1 MESIGEEDTDRS
13 EGTLSTTRSLPDQA
27 SHQVTP
33 ERSAKRR
40 LRWPLEGSRG
50 STLKSKSNESTTSW
64 LHSSKT
70 RSKSSEQTLNTD
82 LSMVRLSRKTGIKLF
97 PGQLEEDSSQFENVV
112 DLNRM
117 KSVDP
122 VKEGEGEAMMRAPS
136 RSNTNVTNLGHML
149 SDQVFSC
156 CVWRR
161 GGSNQ
166 NTEGMTDSEIQ
177 KMPPSRTR
185 WWQVTLY
192 IINDAVGSWLVYFSP
207 ILLGMWGWV
216 LGLLIL
222 ILMWPLNLYTA
233 HLLWRCRNAFP
244 GAISIGDLVFYV
256 TRSSVAMYATFSFAN
271 LCILITL
278 SNQMFTAASNI
289 YYFFDR
295 TYPELYGG
303 MCFAGVS
310 AIVVAIL
317 VPLTQIR
324 YLHQL
329 TPINILNV
337 TCMLIFVVLAVY
349 SLVLRGD
356 VSPDHMVGP
365 NTEALSMT
373 WTNPGSLQASGPV
386 LGFQVLFNGYYYQ
399 VLILEMMG
407 EMKDPAEFPKA
418 NYWSTPV
425 ILGVTLT
432 MAITQYYYL
441 GGRQEIVDVT
451 PVSVLESFFGTS
463 NRRNPVA
470 IAAIACFSVHMIG
483 CCVIRS
489 VVLTRSCLLLI
500 APKRANESNWGSR
513 LAWTA
518 ISLVV
523 LAVAWGLN
531 TVIVTIAFTAW
542 ITTMLVIVVT
552 FFIPIA
558 CYLIICKKRKA
569 LGRIPKLEVA
579 LLAFIVLFCLF
590 VIVTEVVMEAIE
602 PRIFVEIQNR
612 TLLEIEAAYQ
622 CTDFQF

>member
-13 EGTLSTTRSLPDQA
+13 EGTLSTTRSLPD
-27 SHQVTP
+27 QVTP

-166 NTEGMTDSEIQ
+166 NTEGMTESEIQ

-216 LGLLIL
+216 LGILIL

-233 HLLWRCRNAFP
+233 HLLWRCRNIFP

-256 TRSSVAMYATFSFAN
+256 TRSSVAMYAAFFFAN

-278 SNQMFTAASNI
+278 SNQVFTAASNI

-329 TPINILNV
+329 TLINIVNIA
-337 TCMLIFVVLAVY
+337 CMLVFIAISVYVMATNGRAEGAVT
-349 SLVLRGD
+349 GID
-356 VSPDHMVGP
+356 VELMDSEQNSSKYAPIIGVEM
-365 NTEALSMT
+365 
-373 WTNPGSLQASGPV
+373 
-386 LGFQVLFNGYYYQ
+386 LFTAYYYQ
-399 VLILEMMG
+399 TIILEIMG
-407 EMKDPAEFPKA
+407 EMKNPAEFPKA

-425 ILGVTLT
+425 VLGVALI
-432 MAITQYYYL
+432 MSSVQYYFL
-441 GGRQEIVDVT
+441 GEEDEREDLSPQEKLNAIFSPETRGR
-451 PVSVLESFFGTS
+451 PASSY
-463 NRRNPVA
+463 VA
-470 IAAIACFSVHMIG
+470 IICFTIHMLG
-483 CCVIRS
+483 CCVIKS
-489 VVLTRSCLLLI
+489 IVLTRSLQLLFNPES
-500 APKRANESNWGSR
+500 ANRVGRVGWRAR
-513 LAWTA
+513 LEWAG
-518 ISLVV
+518 ISILVLSLGFVVTLYLNQFGLVSVV
-523 LAVAWGLN
+523 LGFL
-531 TVIVTIAFTAW
+531 TLIVTI
-542 ITTMLVIVVT
+542 LL
-552 FFIPIA
+552 PIGLYLA
-558 CYLIICKKRKA
+558 CESKRNK
-569 LGRIPKLEVA
+569 LSRIPKLEMGLMA
-579 LLAFIVLFCLF
+579 LILVGAVTVIIVNCIRVGQTFSNMSP
-590 VIVTEVVMEAIE
+590 TEVENVTLTHS
-602 PRIFVEIQNR
+602 EII
-612 TLLEIEAAYQ
+612 TECSGFEW
-622 CTDFQF
+622 

>member
-13 EGTLSTTRSLPDQA
+13 EGTLSTTRSLPD
-27 SHQVTP
+27 QVTP

-166 NTEGMTDSEIQ
+166 NTEGMTESEIQ

-216 LGLLIL
+216 LGILIL

-256 TRSSVAMYATFSFAN
+256 TRSSVAMYAAFFFAN

-278 SNQMFTAASNI
+278 SNQVFTAASNI

-329 TPINILNV
+329 TLINIVNIA
-337 TCMLIFVVLAVY
+337 CMLVFIAISVYVMATNGRAEGAVT
-349 SLVLRGD
+349 GID
-356 VSPDHMVGP
+356 VELMDSEQNSSKYAPIIGVEM
-365 NTEALSMT
+365 
-373 WTNPGSLQASGPV
+373 
-386 LGFQVLFNGYYYQ
+386 LFTAYYYQ
-399 VLILEMMG
+399 TIILEIMG

-425 ILGVTLT
+425 VLGVALI
-432 MAITQYYYL
+432 MSSVQYYFL
-441 GGRQEIVDVT
+441 GEEDEREDLSPQEKLNAIFSPETRGR
-451 PVSVLESFFGTS
+451 PASSY
-463 NRRNPVA
+463 VA
-470 IAAIACFSVHMIG
+470 IICFTIHMLG
-483 CCVIRS
+483 CCVIKS
-489 VVLTRSCLLLI
+489 IVLTRSLQLLFNPES
-500 APKRANESNWGSR
+500 ANRVGRVGWRAR
-513 LAWTA
+513 LEWAG
-518 ISLVV
+518 ISILVLSLGFVVTLYLNQFGLVSVV
-523 LAVAWGLN
+523 LGFL
-531 TVIVTIAFTAW
+531 TLIVTI
-542 ITTMLVIVVT
+542 LL
-552 FFIPIA
+552 PIGLYLA
-558 CYLIICKKRKA
+558 CESKRNK
-569 LGRIPKLEVA
+569 LSRIPKLEMGLMA
-579 LLAFIVLFCLF
+579 LILVGAVTVIIVNCIRVGQTFSNMSP
-590 VIVTEVVMEAIE
+590 TEVENVTLTHS
-602 PRIFVEIQNR
+602 EII
-612 TLLEIEAAYQ
+612 TECSGFEW
-622 CTDFQF
+622 

>member
-50 STLKSKSNESTTSW
+50 STLKSKSSESTTSW
-64 LHSSKT
+64 LHSSKQK
-70 RSKSSEQTLNTD
+70 SKSSEQPLNTD

-97 PGQLEEDSSQFENVV
+97 PGQPEEDSSQLNNVV
-112 DLNRM
+112 DLKRM

-122 VKEGEGEAMMRAPS
+122 VKEGEGEAMIRAPS

-149 SDQVFSC
+149 SEQVFSC

-161 GGSNQ
+161 GGRPQ
-166 NTEGMTDSEIQ
+166 NHPGMTEREIQ

-192 IINDAVGSWLVYFSP
+192 IINDAAGLWPVLFSP
-207 ILLGMWGWV
+207 IVLGMWGWV
-216 LGLLIL
+216 LGILIL

-256 TRSSVAMYATFSFAN
+256 TRSSVAMYAAFFFAN
-271 LCILITL
+271 LCILLTL
-278 SNQMFTAASNI
+278 ANHVFTAASNI

-295 TYPELYGG
+295 SIELHGG
-303 MCFAGVS
+303 RCFAGVS

-329 TPINILNV
+329 TPINILNLI
-337 TCMLIFVVLAVY
+337 CMLIFVVLAVY

-356 VSPDHMVGP
+356 VSPDHKVGP
-365 NTEALSMT
+365 DTDALSMA
-373 WTNPGSLQASGPV
+373 WTNPGSLIASGPV
-386 LGFQVLFNGYYYQ
+386 LGFQVMLNGYYYQ
-399 VLILEMMG
+399 VLILEMMA

-432 MAITQYYYL
+432 MAISQYYYL
-441 GGRQEIVDVT
+441 GGEQELVDVS

-470 IAAIACFSVHMIG
+470 IAAIACFSMHLIG

-523 LAVAWGLN
+523 LAVAWGLS
-531 TVIVTIAFTAW
+531 TVITTLAFISW
-542 ITTMLVIVVT
+542 ILSMLVILVA

-590 VIVTEVVMEAIE
+590 VIVAEVVKEAIE
-602 PRIFVEIQNR
+602 PKIFVEIQNR

>member
-1 MESIGEEDTDRS
+1 MGRASSRGDDDTDDS
-13 EGTLSTTRSLPDQA
+13 VSG
-27 SHQVTP
+27 
-33 ERSAKRR
+33 
-40 LRWPLEGSRG
+40 EGSLRLNPAVVRKRG
-50 STLKSKSNESTTSW
+50 MKLTGASPETSMGVIDISGKVSGKGIARPDNSSLRLEVGAAEESDRGLFGGMLNGAEAGCESFCSCLPLANALGVRSRSRTSDATEASAIE
-64 LHSSKT
+64 L
-70 RSKSSEQTLNTD
+70 EP
-82 LSMVRLSRKTGIKLF
+82 LSR
-97 PGQLEEDSSQFENVV
+97 DASQYTREKN
-112 DLNRM
+112 
-117 KSVDP
+117 
-122 VKEGEGEAMMRAPS
+122 
-136 RSNTNVTNLGHML
+136 
-149 SDQVFSC
+149 
-156 CVWRR
+156 
-161 GGSNQ
+161 
-166 NTEGMTDSEIQ
+166 
-177 KMPPSRTR
+177 KMPPKRTT

-192 IINDAVGSWLVYFSP
+192 IINDVIGAFL
-207 ILLGMWGWV
+207 ILYSSVILGMYGWV

-256 TRSSVAMYATFSFAN
+256 TRSSVAMYAAFFFAN

-278 SNQMFTAASNI
+278 SNQVFTAASNI

-337 TCMLIFVVLAVY
+337 TCMLIFMVLAVY

-365 NTEALSMT
+365 NTDALSMT

-523 LAVAWGLN
+523 LAVAWGLS

-558 CYLIICKKRKA
+558 CYLVICKKRKA

-590 VIVTEVVMEAIE
+590 VIVTEVVKEAIE

>member
-1 MESIGEEDTDRS
+1 MKSIGEEDIDRS
-13 EGTLSTTRSLPDQA
+13 EGTLSTTRSLPD
-27 SHQVTP
+27 QVTP

-50 STLKSKSNESTTSW
+50 STLKSKSSESTTSW
-64 LHSSKT
+64 LHSSKQK
-70 RSKSSEQTLNTD
+70 SKSSEQPLNTD

-97 PGQLEEDSSQFENVV
+97 PGQLEEDSSQFKNVV
-112 DLNRM
+112 DLKRLNGLQA
-117 KSVDP
+117 VDP

-136 RSNTNVTNLGHML
+136 RANTNVTNLGHML
-149 SDQVFSC
+149 SEQVFSC

-207 ILLGMWGWV
+207 IILGMWGWV
-216 LGLLIL
+216 LGILIL

-256 TRSSVAMYATFSFAN
+256 TRSSVAMYATFFFAN

-365 NTEALSMT
+365 NTDALSLT

-523 LAVAWGLN
+523 LAVAWGLS

-558 CYLIICKKRKA
+558 CYLVICKKRKA

-590 VIVTEVVMEAIE
+590 VIVTEVVKEAID